1 MLKQAVIKVQ
11 PAQKKKKRR
20 PRVQMLS
27 ADAGTAAFEL
37 LIEDWKRVVG
47 EW

>member
-1 MLKQAVIKVQ
+1 MLKQAVIKVHT
-11 PAQKKKKRR
+11 AQKKKRR